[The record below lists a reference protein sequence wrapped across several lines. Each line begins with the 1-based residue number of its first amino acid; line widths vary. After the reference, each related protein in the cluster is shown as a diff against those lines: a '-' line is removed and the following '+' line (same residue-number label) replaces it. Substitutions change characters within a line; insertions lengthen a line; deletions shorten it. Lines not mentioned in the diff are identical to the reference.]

1 MEEYGGQNPQ
11 SADYST
17 EYAGAGRC
25 ANVIK
30 NVLEPMKSKF
40 YSLRSIGKRDEGNEK
55 KNNHQNGPIN
65 PKSERATF
73 TKTPTLAGS
82 SE

>member
-17 EYAGAGRC
+17 EYARAGRC
-25 ANVIK
+25 ANLIK
-30 NVLEPMKSKF
+30 NFLEPMKSKF
-40 YSLRSIGKRDEGNEK
+40 YFLRSTGGRDQRNEK
-55 KNNHQNGPIN
+55 KSNHQNGPIN